1 MYNHIMKKVALSVF
15 AAALFLA
22 GCAADVMVRR
32 NPPAGET
39 VRVAVLPCKSHPS
52 SPGSGELAY
61 EAFSTNILH
70 IKGYSVVDRGAIDQ
84 LIKEQ
89 KLTQTGVIDQTQAIE
104 LGKLLGAQGVILGT
118 VTEYVPRKSLMFP
131 PAKVSVTA
139 RLINTK
145 TGEVEW
151 TASKTCG
158 GAKRWLTWLIW
169 PIGLVATFTS
179 PSAED
184 QIQNSGR
191 AIFRTLEKKIEKA
204 QGQ

>member
-1 MYNHIMKKVALSVF
+1 MGF
-15 AAALFLA
+15 AAVLFLA

-32 NPPAGET
+32 TPPAGET
-39 VRVAVLPCKSHPS
+39 VRVAVLPFRPHSS
-52 SPGSGELAY
+52 SPTSGELAF
-61 EAFSTNILH
+61 EAFSTQILR
-70 IKGYSVVDRGAIDQ
+70 IQGYSVVDRGAIDQ

-89 KLTQTGVIDQTQAIE
+89 KLTQTGVIDQTQAVE
-104 LGKLLGAQGVILGT
+104 LGKLLGAQGVILGA
-118 VTEYVPRKSLMFP
+118 VTEFVPRNKLMFP

-139 RLINTK
+139 RLVNTR

-169 PIGLVATFTS
+169 PVGLVATFTS

-184 QIQNSGR
+184 QIQSTGR
-191 AIFRTLEKKIEKA
+191 SVFRTLEKKIEKA
-204 QGQ
+204 RGQ